1 MKKIYKLNPM
11 SNFFDA
17 LTLNDEPPTLYSLM
31 ESYVNYNSEV
41 KTKIIDLP
49 QAFREYL
56 FDFDYPLDNSLKPSF
71 EENFLTHYMM
81 RRIGFET
88 YMSFKIHLKDKLNTI
103 MPKYNKLLL
112 EFNNIDFK
120 GVKEIHSRSYRKNM
134 NEIDDKSNN
143 ETTTGTSDNIN
154 DNRFS
159 SLPQNEINDVKDG
172 SYMTDYT
179 YNTSSG
185 RLGGSLIGTT
195 SGRKQNDE
203 NYIETI
209 EIDKGDPTDEYMKL
223 QDKINNVYELIYKDL
238 NCLFFQVV

>member
-31 ESYVNYNSEV
+31 ESYVNYGKEESEKV
-41 KTKIIDLP
+41 KIINLP
-49 QAFREYL
+49 EAFKSYL
-56 FDFDYPLDNSLKPSF
+56 FDFDYPLDNTLKPSF
-71 EENFLTHYMM
+71 EENFLNHYMM

-88 YMSFKIHLKDKLNTI
+88 YMAFKIHLKDKLNTI

-112 EFNNIDFK
+112 EFSNIDFR
-120 GVKEIHSRSYRKNM
+120 GVKEIHTRSYRKT
-134 NEIDDKSNN
+134 IDEN
-143 ETTTGTSDNIN
+143 TTGTSSNTV

-159 SLPQNEINDVKDG
+159 NVPQNEITDVQNG
-172 SYMTDYT
+172 TYMTDYT
-179 YNTSSG
+179 LNTSSG
-185 RLGGSLIGTT
+185 RLGGTLS
-195 SGRKQNDE
+195 NDE
-203 NYIETI
+203 DYLENL

-223 QDKINNVYELIYKDL
+223 QDKINNVYDMIYKEL

>member
-1 MKKIYKLNPM
+1 MKKMYKLNPM

-17 LTLNDEPPTLYSLM
+17 LRLNDEPPTLYSLM
-31 ESYVNYNSEV
+31 ESYVNYGKEESEKV
-41 KTKIIDLP
+41 KIIDLP
-49 QAFREYL
+49 GAFKDYL

-71 EENFLTHYMM
+71 EESFLNHYMM

-88 YMSFKIHLKDKLNTI
+88 YMAFKIHLKDKLNII

-120 GVKEIHSRSYRKNM
+120 GVKEIHTKSYRKA
-134 NEIDDKSNN
+134 ID
-143 ETTTGTSDNIN
+143 ETTTGTSDNTT

-159 SLPQNEINDVKDG
+159 NVPQNEIGDVRNG
-172 SYMTDYT
+172 TYMTDYT

-185 RLGGSLIGTT
+185 RLGGTLSNNEDY
-195 SGRKQNDE
+195 Q
-203 NYIETI
+203 ETL

-223 QDKINNVYELIYKDL
+223 QDKIYNVYDMIYKEL

>member
-49 QAFREYL
+49 GAFKDYL
-56 FDFDYPLDNSLKPSF
+56 FDFDYPLDDSLKPSF
-71 EENFLTHYMM
+71 EESFLNHYMM

-88 YMSFKIHLKDKLNTI
+88 YLSFKIHLKDKLNII
-103 MPKYNKLLL
+103 MPKYNKMLL
-112 EFNNIDFK
+112 EYNNIDFK
-120 GVKEIHSRSYRKNM
+120 GIKEIHTRTYRKS
-134 NEIDDKSNN
+134 IDE
-143 ETTTGTSDNIN
+143 ETSGTSSNTN

-159 SLPQNEINDVKDG
+159 SLPQNEIQDVQSG
-172 SYMTDYT
+172 TYLTDYT
-179 YNTSSG
+179 YNQSSG
-185 RLGGSLIGTT
+185 RLGGTLS
-195 SGRKQNDE
+195 NDE
-203 NYIETI
+203 NYTETL

-223 QDKINNVYELIYKDL
+223 QDKISNIYDLIYREL

>member
-17 LTLNDEPPTLYSLM
+17 LSLNDETPTLYSLM
-31 ESYVNYNSEV
+31 ESYVNYGKEESEQV
-41 KTKIIDLP
+41 KIIDLP
-49 QAFREYL
+49 GAFKDYL

-71 EENFLTHYMM
+71 EESFLNHYMM

-88 YMSFKIHLKDKLNTI
+88 YMAFKIHLKDKLNTI

-120 GVKEIHSRSYRKNM
+120 GVKEIHTKSYRKA
-134 NEIDDKSNN
+134 ID
-143 ETTTGTSDNIN
+143 ETTTGTSDNTT

-159 SLPQNEINDVKDG
+159 NVPQNEISDVQSG
-172 SYMTDYT
+172 TYMTDYT
-179 YNTSSG
+179 LNTSSG
-185 RLGGSLIGTT
+185 RLGGTLSNNEDY
-195 SGRKQNDE
+195 Q
-203 NYIETI
+203 ETL

-223 QDKINNVYELIYKDL
+223 QDKIYNVYDMIYKEL